1 MHQYNLLLVDDDPGM
16 IQLMGR
22 CLAGLGRL
30 RFATSGEQALR
41 QMRDTPPD
49 LVLLDGEMP
58 GLTGFQV
65 CEHMKAD
72 TDLAGI
78 PVIFVTGHSDTVH
91 ELQGL
96 ELGAV
101 DFIAKPISE
110 PLLVARVKTQL
121 RIKRL
126 TDELRNIART
136 DALTEL
142 ANRRAF
148 DEALEREW
156 RRARRDGEPISLLL
170 VDVDH
175 FKRFNDHYG
184 HPMGDACLHQVAQA
198 LKTATMRP
206 ADCVARFGGE
216 EFALLLPHTAQ
227 AGASAVARRVIENVL
242 ALALPH
248 EASPTAPWV
257 SVSIGLGTFD
267 EQSPSWSEQRGE
279 TLAGSLGGHMRA
291 DLIKAA
297 DLALYAAKGAGR
309 AQAWA
314 LSIDDIETP
323 AMAKPIESGALQM
336 AAPELR

>member
-22 CLAGLGRL
+22 SLAGLGRL
-30 RFATSGEQALR
+30 RFATNGEQALR
-41 QMRDTPPD
+41 HMRDTPPD

-72 TDLAGI
+72 ADLAGI
-78 PVIFVTGHSDTVH
+78 PVIFVTGHSDATH
-91 ELQGL
+91 ELRGL

-126 TDELRNIART
+126 NDELRAVART
-136 DALTEL
+136 DALTEV

-148 DEALEREW
+148 DEAMEREW
-156 RRARRDGEPISLLL
+156 RRALREAEPLSLLL

-175 FKRFNDHYG
+175 FKRFNDRYG
-184 HPMGDACLHQVAQA
+184 HPVGDACLREVAQA
-198 LKTATMRP
+198 LQQATLRP

-216 EFALLLPHTAQ
+216 EFALLLPRTSR
-227 AGASAVARRVIENVL
+227 AGAVSVARRVI
-242 ALALPH
+242 
-248 EASPTAPWV
+248 
-257 SVSIGLGTFD
+257 
-267 EQSPSWSEQRGE
+267 
-279 TLAGSLGGHMRA
+279 
-291 DLIKAA
+291 
-297 DLALYAAKGAGR
+297 
-309 AQAWA
+309 
-314 LSIDDIETP
+314 
-323 AMAKPIESGALQM
+323 
-336 AAPELR
+336 

>member
-1 MHQYNLLLVDDDPGM
+1 MNQYNLLLVDDDPGM

-22 CLAGLGRL
+22 SLAGLGRL

-41 QMRDTPPD
+41 QMRETPPD

-72 TDLAGI
+72 AELAGI
-78 PVIFVTGHSDTVH
+78 PVIFVTAHSDAVH
-91 ELQGL
+91 ELHGL

-121 RIKRL
+121 RIKGL
-126 TDELRNIART
+126 TDELRNAART

-148 DEALEREW
+148 DESLEREW
-156 RRARRDGEPISLLL
+156 RRTRRDGEPISLLL

-184 HPMGDACLHQVAQA
+184 HPMGDACLHQVARA
-198 LKTATMRP
+198 LKSAMVRP

-216 EFALLLPHTAQ
+216 EFALLLPCTAQ
-227 AGASAVARRVIENVL
+227 VGASAVARRAIENVL

-257 SVSIGLGTFD
+257 SVSIGLGTYD

-279 TLAGSLGGHMRA
+279 TLAGNLAGPTCA
-291 DLIKAA
+291 ELIKAA
-297 DLALYAAKGAGR
+297 DLALYAAKAAGR
-309 AQAWA
+309 SQAWA
-314 LSIDDIETP
+314 LPIDEVETP
-323 AMAKPIESGALQM
+323 AMAKPIDP
-336 AAPELR
+336 AASQCAMTEWR